1 MTNKIEFKAAEH
13 KAPENKFA
21 WLKETVL
28 EDKSFHYQMTDK
40 DRQMVDY
47 NIRYHDKQGA
57 KEVLKELIFLMDL
70 WTDKEVPE
78 WYTRDDLKKDIE
90 RVKAL

>member
-1 MTNKIEFKAAEH
+1 MTSKIEFKATEH
-13 KAPENKFA
+13 KAPENKTL
-21 WLKETVL
+21 WLKEAVL

-47 NIRYHDKQGA
+47 YIRYNNK
-57 KEVLKELIFLMDL
+57 KEAQETLKELIFLMDL
-70 WTDKEVPE
+70 WKDEEVPE
-78 WYTRDDLKKDIE
+78 WYTREDLKKDIE

>member
-1 MTNKIEFKAAEH
+1 MTSKIEFKATEH
-13 KAPENKFA
+13 KAPENKA
-21 WLKETVL
+21 SWLKEAVL

-47 NIRYHDKQGA
+47 YIRYNNK
-57 KEVLKELIFLMDL
+57 KEAQETLKELIFLMDL
-70 WTDKEVPE
+70 WTDEEVPE
-78 WYTRDDLKKDIE
+78 WYTREDLKKDIE